1 MGGFHPAPQGASLE
15 LQLFL
20 LELEYSIKSELWLV
34 LVIFAL
40 GAMSQFM
47 RCNRDATI
55 AG

>member
-1 MGGFHPAPQGASLE
+1 MGGFHPAQGASLE
-15 LQLFL
+15 LQLFW
-20 LELEYSIKSELWLV
+20 LELEYSINPELRLA